1 MKSVKK
7 LPKGLDVDSAS
18 AALRRAA
25 KRAHFIAYQHGTAI
39 VTRKNGKMVI
49 APPDPE
55 MYGELLAEVEK
66 KRAEVIAE
74 YGATYGEESNGAKS
88 QG

>member
-1 MKSVKK
+1 MKARKQ

-18 AALRRAA
+18 AALWRAA

-49 APPDPE
+49 VPPDPK
-55 MYGELLAEVEK
+55 MYGELLAEVEE
-66 KRAEVIAE
+66 KRAAVIAE
-74 YGATYGEESNGAKS
+74 YGAA
-88 QG
+88 